1 MLDTIKTETP
11 TEFDVKAHAEA
22 ILETNHALQE
32 MGNHPMRFIYA
43 SRFAGLTEAWTLM
56 TQDREA
62 VRTQVNERPE
72 SDREEFVDNILTQAR
87 TIVETN
93 AYLAKV

>member
-1 MLDTIKTETP
+1 
-11 TEFDVKAHAEA
+11 
-22 ILETNHALQE
+22 
-32 MGNHPMRFIYA
+32 
-43 SRFAGLTEAWTLM
+43 M

-72 SDREEFVDNILTQAR
+72 SDREEFGDTILTQAR